1 MEKTV
6 LVVVNDLFFRSK
18 IRQALEQGHYT
29 PLVTHTEEDALQA
42 AREHHPCLILLDM
55 GMQTPD
61 PLELIAALKGDPELR
76 SIPVLAYLSH
86 VDRERRRQAEALGC
100 DRVVARSEF
109 SSRLP
114 ELVDRMSGTQ
124 IV

>member
-6 LVVVNDLFFRSK
+6 LVVVNDLFFLSK
-18 IRQALEQGHYT
+18 IQQTLEQGRYT
-29 PLVTHTEEDALQA
+29 PLVIHTEEAALLA
-42 AREHHPCLILLDM
+42 AREHHPCLVLLDM

-61 PLELIAALKGDPELR
+61 PLRLIAALKGDPDLR
-76 SIPVLAYLSH
+76 AIPVLAYLSH
-86 VDRERRRQAEALGC
+86 VDRQRWRQAEALGC

-109 SSRLP
+109 SARLP
-114 ELVDRMSGTQ
+114 DLVDRLSGKQ

>member
-18 IRQALEQGHYT
+18 IRQTLEQGRYT

-42 AREHHPCLILLDM
+42 AREHHPCLVLLDL

-61 PLELIAALKGDPELR
+61 PLELIAALKGDPDLR
-76 SIPVLAYLSH
+76 SIPVLAFISH
-86 VDRERRRQAEALGC
+86 VDRERLRQAEALGC
-100 DRVVARSEF
+100 ARVVARSEF

-114 ELVDRMSGTQ
+114 ELVDRLSGKQ